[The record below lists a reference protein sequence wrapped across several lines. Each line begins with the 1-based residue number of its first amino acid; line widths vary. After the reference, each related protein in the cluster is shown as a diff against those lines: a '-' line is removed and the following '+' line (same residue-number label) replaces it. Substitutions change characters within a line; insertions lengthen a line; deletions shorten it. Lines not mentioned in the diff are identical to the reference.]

1 MATRHEAGPAR
12 YLSLDTFLMAQ
23 VALTGPRRALTA
35 VTKMCGEADGLATA
49 TGAR

>member
-1 MATRHEAGPAR
+1 MATHHEAGSAR

-23 VALTGPRRALTA
+23 VSLTSPRRALTA

-49 TGAR
+49 SSAR